1 MLRND
6 QRARGRHEF
15 EQGASMTARVFPA
28 DPTFESHAERL
39 FAEALRDQLP
49 DDAVLVCGQR
59 FTDRKQDREADVIV
73 AWPGFGIAVIE
84 VKGGS
89 VSFRDGEWRQ
99 HGGGID
105 KRIRPVDQAL
115 GCKYALRDYLRRD
128 RRWTAGD
135 PRMTHLVAL
144 PTTTL
149 SDDFAAPDA
158 ERWMVIDHGD
168 LSQAAARVASALRQ
182 LERDQPA
189 PTAEDVERFVECLH
203 GVGIPQQDLV
213 AGLREREAECD
224 LLTRDQARVLDMLE
238 ANPRVEIRGGAGSG
252 KTWLALEK
260 ARRLTAAGE
269 RVAVMCYSRG
279 LAEFLKRR
287 VADFRKNE
295 QPAYVGTF
303 HYLGIGW
310 GVAEGSDDD
319 SRYWEDYLPGEM
331 MSLAGGLPQSE
342 RFDAIVIDEGQDFA
356 ESWWPAVVAALRSP
370 NEGSLYVFAD
380 EGQRVF
386 ARQGRPPVALVP
398 FNLNENLRNTKQI
411 AGTFGSLTAA
421 QMRNRG
427 GNGVP
432 VRFVQCA
439 TEDALDAADDAV
451 EALLDDGWPYEAVAL
466 LTTYRRHPE
475 QAARQ
480 KAGPE
485 AYWSSF
491 WANEDVFYGHVLGF
505 KGLERPAVVLAV
517 NGFRDEARAREM
529 LYVGLSRAR
538 DLLVVCGDLE
548 LIRRVGGEAVAHRLL
563 AADGAG
569 GRR

>member
-1 MLRND
+1 V
-6 QRARGRHEF
+6 
-15 EQGASMTARVFPA
+15 TARLFPA
-28 DPTFESHAERL
+28 DPVFESYAERL
-39 FAEALRDQLP
+39 FADALRQQLP
-49 DDAVLVCGQR
+49 DEAVMVCGQV
-59 FTDRKQDREADVIV
+59 FSDRREDREADVIV

-89 VSFRDGEWRQ
+89 VSLRGGEWRQ
-99 HGGGID
+99 VGGGLD
-105 KRIRPVDQAL
+105 KRIRPVDQAKK
-115 GCKYALRDYLRRD
+115 CKYLLRDYLRRD
-128 RRWTAGD
+128 RRWTSAD
-135 PRMTHLVAL
+135 PRMVHLVAL
-144 PTTTL
+144 PATTL
-149 SDDFAAPDA
+149 PDDFDAPDA
-158 ERWMVIDHGD
+158 PRWMVIDSTD
-168 LSQAAARVASALRQ
+168 CSSAAGRIASALRQ
-182 LERDQPA
+182 LEHDTEA
-189 PTAEDVERFVECLH
+189 PSVEQVEELVQCLA
-203 GVGIPQQDLV
+203 GVGIPQQDLA
-213 AGLREREAECD
+213 AGLLEREAECD

-238 ANPRVEIRGGAGSG
+238 GNPRVEIRGGAGSG

-260 ARRLTAAGE
+260 ARRLTAEGQ

-287 VADFRKNE
+287 VATWPPKQ

-310 GVAEGSDDD
+310 GVPAGSDDD
-319 SRYWEDYLPGEM
+319 STYWEEFLPGEM
-331 MSLAGGLPQSE
+331 VSLAGALPEAE
-342 RFDAIVIDEGQDFA
+342 RFDAIVIDEAQDFA
-356 ESWWPAVVAALRSP
+356 ESWWPAVVASLRSP
-370 NEGSLYVFAD
+370 DDGCLYVFAD

-386 ARQGRPPVALVP
+386 ARQGRPTVALTP
-398 FNLNENLRNTKQI
+398 INLTENLRNTKQI
-411 AGTFGSLTAA
+411 AGTFGSLTTS
-421 QMRNRG
+421 QMKNRG

-439 TEDALDAADDAV
+439 TDDALGAADDAI

-485 AYWSSF
+485 SYWSSF
-491 WANEDVFYGHVLGF
+491 WDDEDVFYGHVLGF

-548 LIRRVGGEAVAHRLL
+548 LIRRVGGEAVARRLT
-563 AADGAG
+563 A
-569 GRR
+569 

>member
-1 MLRND
+1 
-6 QRARGRHEF
+6 
-15 EQGASMTARVFPA
+15 MTARLFPA

-39 FAEALRDQLP
+39 FAEALVDQLP

-59 FTDRKQDREADVIV
+59 FSDRREDREADVIV
-73 AWPGFGIAVIE
+73 AWPGLGIAVIE

-89 VSFRDGEWRQ
+89 VSLRDGEWRQ

-105 KRIRPVDQAL
+105 KRIRPVEQAKV
-115 GCKYALRDYLRRD
+115 CKYLLRDYLRKD
-128 RRWTAGD
+128 GRWTAGD

-149 SDDFAAPDA
+149 PDGFAAPDA
-158 ERWMVIDHGD
+158 PRWLVLDRED
-168 LSQAAARVASALRQ
+168 LPRAAGRIAAALRQ
-182 LERDQPA
+182 LEQDVAA
-189 PTAEDVERFVECLH
+189 PTAEDVDRLVECLA

-213 AGLREREAECD
+213 ASLHEREAECD

-238 ANPRVEIRGGAGSG
+238 GNSRVEIRGGAGSG

-260 ARRLTAAGE
+260 ARRLTAEGQ

-287 VADFRKNE
+287 VATWPTKQ

-303 HYLGIGW
+303 HDLGIGW
-310 GVAEGSDDD
+310 GVPAGSDDD
-319 SRYWEDYLPGEM
+319 STYWEEFLPGEM
-331 MSLAGGLPQSE
+331 VALAGALPEPE
-342 RFDAIVIDEGQDFA
+342 RFDAIVIDEAQDFA
-356 ESWWPAVVAALRSP
+356 ESWWPAVVASLRSP
-370 NEGSLYVFAD
+370 DDGCLYVFAD

-386 ARQGRPPVALVP
+386 ARQGRPTVALTP
-398 FNLNENLRNTKQI
+398 INLTENLRNTKQI
-411 AGTFGSLTAA
+411 AGTFGSLTTS
-421 QMRNRG
+421 QMKNRG

-432 VRFVQCA
+432 VRFIQCG
-439 TEDALDAADDAV
+439 TDDALGTADDAI

-485 AYWSSF
+485 SYWSSF
-491 WANEDVFYGHVLGF
+491 WDDEDVFYGHVLGF

-548 LIRRVGGEAVAHRLL
+548 LIRRVGGEAVARRLT
-563 AADGAG
+563 A
-569 GRR
+569 